1 MTALLTTSTTP
12 DLRWREDTLVD
23 IVMAVEYG
31 NNVDRRN
38 ASGGSYCRVVTPT
51 ECPMYQ

>member
-31 NNVDRRN
+31 NNVDR
-38 ASGGSYCRVVTPT
+38 SSYCRVVTPT